1 MSPARPSSG
10 KPDSETEATGPARTS
25 HAAPPT
31 NPAQPP
37 NRVRTLPPGAGHDA
51 TDSGGIS
58 EAAAAAVNAGL
69 AAGRVGARQAAAAL
83 AAALAH
89 TPDLNDRARALAR
102 ELAAATAGQTVA
114 TPAKGDT
121 RFADPAWREHP
132 VYRRAGQAYL
142 AAEQAITGAVAD
154 ADVDWRTAERARF
167 AAGIVTSALAPTNTL
182 PGNPAALKRAF
193 DTGGASLARGTRN
206 LLADVRAGRR
216 TPRQVDA
223 RPFRLGE
230 NIGATPGTVAFR
242 NEVVE
247 LVRYTPVTERVRAVP
262 LLIVW
267 SLVNRF
273 YILDLAP
280 GRSFIEYAVSQ
291 GIEVFVTSW
300 RNPGREQ
307 AGWDLDTYAAALL
320 DAMDAVAA
328 ITGTGRIG
336 TMGLCSGGQ
345 LLAAL
350 LAHLAGR
357 GDGRAAYAVFGV
369 SQLDMAV
376 PSVAGLATTPPLP
389 GLARAASRT
398 AGVVDGRDIAAAFSW
413 LRPDELVWNYWIN
426 NYLMGQDPPA
436 FDILAWNDDSTRLPG
451 AAARQLLDITE
462 RNLLAAPG
470 GVALLGTPVD
480 LARAVP
486 DSYVIG
492 AETDHLVPW
501 RGAYRTTQL
510 LGGEAT
516 FVLSGGG
523 HIQHLVNPPGH
534 NKKAWYRTGP
544 PPGTDPGTWLAESTV
559 HEGSWWPHWARWV
572 QARSGAVERLPAT
585 GDGVRGESLG
595 PAPGRYVREK

>member
-1 MSPARPSSG
+1 MSPARLSG
-10 KPDSETEATGPARTS
+10 APA
-25 HAAPPT
+25 A
-31 NPAQPP
+31 
-37 NRVRTLPPGAGHDA
+37 D
-51 TDSGGIS
+51 GIS
-58 EAAAAAVNAGL
+58 EAAAGALNAGL
-69 AAGRVGARQAAAAL
+69 AAGRAGAGQAAAAL

-89 TPDLNDRARALAR
+89 TPGLADRALALAR
-102 ELAAATAGQTVA
+102 ELAAAAAGRTVA
-114 TPAKGDT
+114 TPAKGDA

-132 VYRRAGQAYL
+132 LYRRAGQAYL
-142 AAEQAITGAVAD
+142 AAERAINGAVAD

-167 AAGIVTSALAPTNTL
+167 AAGVLTSALAPTNTL

-193 DTGGASLARGTRN
+193 DTGGRSLARGARN
-206 LLADVRAGRR
+206 LLTDVRDGRR

-230 NIGATPGTVAFR
+230 NLGATPGAVVFR
-242 NEVVE
+242 NDVVE
-247 LVRYTPVTERVRAVP
+247 IVQYAPTTEQVRSVP

-307 AGWDLDTYAAALL
+307 AGWDLDTYAAALAE
-320 DAMDAVAA
+320 AMNAVAE
-328 ITGTGRIG
+328 ITGAERIG
-336 TMGLCSGGQ
+336 TMGCCSGGQ

-350 LAHLAGR
+350 LACQAAHG
-357 GDGRAAYAVFGV
+357 GGRAAYAVFGV

-376 PSVAGLATTPPLP
+376 PSVAGLVTTRPLP
-389 GLARAASRT
+389 GMARAASRT
-398 AGVVDGRDIAAAFSW
+398 AGVVDGRDIAAAFNW
-413 LRPDELVWNYWIN
+413 LRPGELVWNYWVN

-451 AAARQLLDITE
+451 AVARQLLGITE
-462 RNLLAAPG
+462 HNLLAVPG
-470 GVALLGTPVD
+470 GLTLLGTPVD
-480 LARAVP
+480 LATAGT
-486 DSYVIG
+486 DTYVIG

-510 LGGEAT
+510 LGGTAT

-523 HIQHLVNPPGH
+523 HIQHLVNPPG
-534 NKKAWYRTGP
+534 NPKAWYRTGP
-544 PPGTDPGTWLAESTV
+544 VPGADPATWLAGSTV
-559 HEGSWWPHWARWV
+559 HQGSWWAHWSRWV
-572 QARSGAVERLPAT
+572 QARSGAQRRAPETAGSMRY
-585 GDGVRGESLG
+585 ESLG
-595 PAPGRYVREK
+595 AAPGRYVRQR